1 MALKMRYQVWMIL
14 NMDDIDSGDTAAEI
28 SYKVITVEMIKMIH
42 FQTFSFVIYDPGS
55 VGLIDTN
62 FSQQHHLRIPV
73 QISKLKPE
81 TTELFIKNFFYNLYY
96 SCS

>member
-14 NMDDIDSGDTAAEI
+14 NMDDIDSRDTAADI

-81 TTELFIKNFFYNLYY
+81 TRII
-96 SCS
+96 